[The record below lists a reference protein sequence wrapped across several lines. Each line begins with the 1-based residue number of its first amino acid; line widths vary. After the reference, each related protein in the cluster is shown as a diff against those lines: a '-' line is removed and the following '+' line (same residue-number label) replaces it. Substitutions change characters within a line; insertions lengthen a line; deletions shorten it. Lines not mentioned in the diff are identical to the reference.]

1 LEVRCKVSFLQGAG
15 MFKKF
20 MMTSVILAGSAMVN
34 SYAGNLYL
42 GPTLFVQDNIAGRSN
57 YRGLHPRMSLGYAD
71 SFEDFYL
78 SGEIFAVPFSATL
91 QDNGNGGDSARTTR
105 TYGAS
110 LLPGAMITQHI
121 LGYVRLGVVTSVFSG
136 PNTSRAGAQMGL
148 GLQTCLTPY
157 WDLRAEYNYTTYRSA
172 PDIGAI
178 KSDQMG
184 VGLIYKVIG

>member
-1 LEVRCKVSFLQGAG
+1 
-15 MFKKF
+15 MFKKW
-20 MMTSVILAGSAMVN
+20 MKTCVVLAASAAVN
-34 SYAGNLYL
+34 GYAGNLYL
-42 GPTLFVQDNIAGRSN
+42 DPMLFVQDNIASNSN
-57 YRGLHPRMSLGYAD
+57 YRGLHPRMSVGYAD
-71 SFEDFYL
+71 SYEDFYL

-91 QDNGNGGDSARTTR
+91 QDHKSGSDSARTTR

-110 LLPGAMITQHI
+110 LLPGMMITQHV

-136 PNTSRAGAQMGL
+136 PNTSRAGGQMGL

-184 VGLIYKVIG
+184 VGFVYKVIG